1 MTKQSSKEYMKDP
14 FDLLQTITPAT
25 IDAKVYD
32 TIVEKIALTKPI
44 ISTQRLHRAAAI
56 FICLVGIEGYVIFS
70 ETSGVTNDFSDLITQ
85 TNNTLYYE

>member
-14 FDLLQTITPAT
+14 FYLLQTITPAS

-70 ETSGVTNDFSDLITQ
+70 ETSG
-85 TNNTLYYE
+85 